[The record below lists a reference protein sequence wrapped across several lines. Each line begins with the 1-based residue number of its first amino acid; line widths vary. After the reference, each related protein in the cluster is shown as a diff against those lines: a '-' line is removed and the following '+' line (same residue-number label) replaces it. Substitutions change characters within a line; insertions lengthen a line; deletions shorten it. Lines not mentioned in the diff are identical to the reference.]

1 MPQFPS
7 PAARPR
13 RSGTVAL
20 ATTLAGLAVLGACQ
34 RKPSTTPAPQARPT
48 TAGNATPGTPA
59 PGTPT
64 PGTPTPGS
72 PTPGAPGGTPGGA
85 PGAGGMPAGLAGML
99 AGAGGAPGEPSP
111 RPYGM
116 VVTPGARTTRGL
128 LTTHQLRGRLL
139 FEIPTAQLNRDMLVV
154 RSLRGSEQPLGG
166 IPGTTLAGS
175 RLIRWERRDNRIL
188 LRGASYQNVV
198 GDTTQAIARA
208 LDIVAYAPIIAA
220 FNVESFGRDS
230 AAVIDVSRLFLGGV
244 SDLIQGAP
252 SGSPD
257 PSRSFIERVATFE
270 KNVEIEASQTF
281 ASPPAGAAGA
291 GNPLAALLGGGPRGT
306 QVYHYSIVRLP
317 DVPMQPRLFDERV
330 GFFNTTQADFGTSE
344 QRVARRTFANRWR
357 LECSDQREGN
367 LCVPKKPITYYV
379 DPATPAWLVPWVKKG
394 IEEWQPAFAEAG
406 FARGIVARE
415 VPKDS
420 LGILQGE
427 NASVSMVRWL
437 PSASENAVGPST
449 VDPRSGEIL
458 DADVQMYH
466 NIQNVLRGI
475 YVAQVGHLD
484 PRARKLPLP
493 DSLMGRLVQN
503 VVAHEVGHTLAL
515 RHNMKGS
522 SMYPLDSVRSKTWTA
537 RMGHSPSIMDYARFN
552 YVAQPEDGIA
562 LGDLVPKVGPYDKFA
577 IRWAYTPI
585 ADARTAE
592 AERPTLERWVRVQD
606 TIPWLRYAGD
616 EGLQGAD
623 PGEASEAVGDEDA
636 VRATALGLRNIRR
649 VAKLVEGA
657 STATQGAT
665 YADLREMY
673 GYVVNQWATELG
685 HVARI
690 PGGLAKQEKVVG
702 QAGDVYTP
710 TSAARQRAAVAFL
723 NENAFRTPDYLLD
736 TSILRKIEPTGS
748 LDRIGGAQRRV
759 LNVLLDNARL
769 QRMIENEA
777 LANGAR
783 VYTLGEMLGD
793 LRRGVW
799 REASTGA
806 PIDPYRRRLQR
817 GYLELL
823 GAKINPAAPAA
834 PAGVPPQLLALLG
847 PQSAPDARALLR
859 GELVDLD
866 RELAGAVGRTSD
878 RTSRLHLLD
887 ARAQIDRIL
896 NPER

>member
-1 MPQFPS
+1 MPQLPS
-7 PAARPR
+7 PAVRPR
-13 RSGTVAL
+13 RNGTAAL
-20 ATTLAGLAVLGACQ
+20 AATLAGLAVVGACQ
-34 RKPSTTPAPQARPT
+34 RKPSTTPAPQPRPT
-48 TAGNATPGTPA
+48 GAAGNAAPGGTPT

-64 PGTPTPGS
+64 PGTPTPGT
-72 PTPGAPGGTPGGA
+72 PNPGAPAPGGA
-85 PGAGGMPAGLAGML
+85 PAAGGMPPGLAGL
-99 AGAGGAPGEPSP
+99 LGGAGGGEPSP
-111 RPYGM
+111 RPYGT

-139 FEIPTAQLNRDMLVV
+139 FEIPTSQLNRDMLVV
-154 RSLRGSEQPLGG
+154 RSLRGSEQPIGG

-175 RLIRWERRDNRIL
+175 RLIRWERRDNRVL

-198 GDTTQAIARA
+198 GDTAATIARA
-208 LDIVAYAPIIAA
+208 LDIIAYAPIIAA
-220 FNVESFGRDS
+220 FNVESYGRDS
-230 AAVIDVSRLFLGGV
+230 AAVIDVSRLFLGGAP
-244 SDLIQGAP
+244 DLIQGGPA
-252 SGSPD
+252 GAPD

-270 KNVEIEASQTF
+270 KNVEVEASQTF
-281 ASPPAGAAGA
+281 ASPPAGAGGA
-291 GNPLAALLGGGPRGT
+291 ANPLAALLGGNAPRGT
-306 QVYHYSIVRLP
+306 QLYHFSIVRLP

-330 GFFNTTQADFGTSE
+330 GYFNTMQADFGTSE

-357 LECSDQREGN
+357 LECSDRREGA

-379 DPATPAWLVPWVKKG
+379 DPATPAWLVPWVKRG

-406 FARGIVARE
+406 FAQGIVARE
-415 VPKDS
+415 VPRDS
-420 LGILQGE
+420 LDVLQGE
-427 NASVSMVRWL
+427 NANVSMVRWL

-484 PRARKLPLP
+484 PRAQKLPLP

-552 YVAQPEDGIA
+552 YVAQPEDGIPLEA
-562 LGDLVPKVGPYDKFA
+562 LVPKVGPYDRFA

-585 ADARTAE
+585 PEARTAE

-657 STATQGAT
+657 STATPGAT

-702 QAGDVYTP
+702 QPGAVYAP
-710 TSAARQRAAVAFL
+710 TSPARQRAAVAFL
-723 NENAFRTPDYLLD
+723 NENAFRTPEYLLD
-736 TSILRKIEPTGS
+736 QSILRKIEPTGS

-777 LANGAR
+777 LADGAR

-799 REASTGA
+799 REAMSGA

-817 GYLELL
+817 SYLELL

-847 PQSAPDARALLR
+847 PQSAPDARAMLR

-866 RELAGAVGRTSD
+866 RELASAVGRTSD

-887 ARAQIDRIL
+887 ARAQIERIL
-896 NPER
+896 NPEE

>member
-1 MPQFPS
+1 MPLFPS

-13 RSGTVAL
+13 RTGTAAL
-20 ATTLAGLAVLGACQ
+20 AATLAGLAVLGACQ
-34 RKPSTTPAPQARPT
+34 RKPSTTPTPTATPTPRPSGAP
-48 TAGNATPGTPA
+48 GNATPGTPA
-59 PGTPT
+59 PGTP
-64 PGTPTPGS
+64 
-72 PTPGAPGGTPGGA
+72 APGGA
-85 PGAGGMPAGLAGML
+85 PGGGIPGGLAGL
-99 AGAGGAPGEPSP
+99 LGGGAGAGEPSP

-128 LTTHQLRGRLL
+128 MTTHQLRGRLL

-188 LRGASYQNVV
+188 LRGATYQNVV
-198 GDTTQAIARA
+198 GDTSATIARA
-208 LDIVAYAPIIAA
+208 LDIVSYAPIIAV
-220 FNVESFGRDS
+220 FNVESYGRDS

-244 SDLIQGAP
+244 PDLIQGGGPGGA
-252 SGSPD
+252 PD
-257 PSRSFIERVATFE
+257 PSRSFVERVATFE
-270 KNVEIEASQTF
+270 KNVEVEASQTF

-291 GNPLAALLGGGPRGT
+291 GNPLAALLGSAPRGT
-306 QVYHYSIVRLP
+306 QLYHYSIVRLP
-317 DVPMQPRLFDERV
+317 EVPMQPRLFDERV

-357 LECSDQREGN
+357 LECGDRREGS
-367 LCVPKKPITYYV
+367 LCVPRRPITYYV
-379 DPATPAWLVPWVKKG
+379 DPATPAWLVPWVKRG

-406 FARGIVARE
+406 FAQGIVARE
-415 VPKDS
+415 VPRDS
-420 LGILQGE
+420 IDALRGE
-427 NASVSMVRWL
+427 NANVSMVRWL

-484 PRARKLPLP
+484 PRAQKLPLP

-522 SMYPLDSVRSKTWTA
+522 SMYPLDSVRSRTWTA

-552 YVAQPEDGIA
+552 YVAQPEDDIPLDA
-562 LGDLVPKVGPYDKFA
+562 LVPKVGPYDRFA

-585 ADARTAE
+585 PNARTAE

-649 VAKLVEGA
+649 VVKLVEGA
-657 STATQGAT
+657 STATPGQT

-702 QAGDVYTP
+702 QAGDVYAP
-710 TSAARQRAAVAFL
+710 TSAARQRAALAFL
-723 NENAFRTPDYLLD
+723 NEHAFRTPEYLLD
-736 TSILRKIEPTGS
+736 ASILRKIEPTGS

-769 QRMIENEA
+769 QRMVENEA
-777 LANGAR
+777 LANGTR

-799 REASTGA
+799 RERTSGA
-806 PIDPYRRRLQR
+806 AIDPYRRRLQR
-817 GYLELL
+817 SYLEVL
-823 GAKINPAAPAA
+823 GNKINPPASTV
-834 PAGVPPQLLALLG
+834 PAGLPPQLLALLG

-866 RELAGAVGRTSD
+866 RELASAASRTTD

-896 NPER
+896 HPEGAR